1 VISRGNNGKGRTQ
14 VAKLPS
20 NAHSESSPGLLADP
34 EILTNA
40 LDHLD
45 QGLSVLDGN
54 LRLVLINRRFME
66 LLDFPPEI
74 IGVGTLLEDVFR
86 FNAERGEYGDGNVE
100 DQVRERMDLARKLE
114 PHRFERVR
122 PDGVVIEVVGNP
134 LPDGGFVT
142 TYTDITEKRRSEEQL
157 RERTEL
163 LRNVLDHSPAIIA
176 VRDREGRFQL
186 VNRAYEET
194 FGVSGGDLKG
204 KTVRDLMPNDFAND
218 LASYDRQVL
227 ETGEPMIHEHPA
239 ALKNGGDM
247 LFSVRFPIRDAAG
260 NVSGVGSIA
269 TDISEIKWAE
279 KALKESEARY
289 QHAVNQAGIW
299 DWNVVDDEV
308 YFSPRFEEMLGY
320 EVSEF
325 SALTDQSVVSVLHP
339 DDVDHYFTEL
349 RQHLSRPG
357 TAYDSEF
364 RLRNKNGSYR
374 WYHARGQSF
383 RNDAGTVVRMSGL
396 ITDITERRKAEQEL
410 VLAKERAE
418 YANRTKT
425 EFLAHMSHELRTP
438 LNSVIGFSQLM
449 TGEVAGELSDS
460 YREYA
465 TLIERAGDHLLN
477 VISDVLDVS
486 KIEFGNL
493 ELVDEEVVLDE
504 LIHGVAALLN
514 DMAAQRS
521 VSLTVKEGTRGVPVL
536 RADPLRCR
544 QIIINLV
551 SNAIKFSPGGDVV
564 IDAWFAGG
572 WTAISVADT
581 GIGIAPSD
589 IDRVLEPFSQVRGSH
604 QQAREGTGLGLHL
617 SKRLT
622 ELHGGSLEIE
632 SQVGEGTTVVIRFPP
647 ERSVRKAEAKVRS

>member
-1 VISRGNNGKGRTQ
+1 MVKPPKKAQSDSSSR
-14 VAKLPS
+14 
-20 NAHSESSPGLLADP
+20 LLADP
-34 EILTNA
+34 AILTNA

-45 QGLSVLDGN
+45 QGVSVLDGD

-66 LLDFPPEI
+66 LLDFPSDV

-86 FNAERGEYGDGNVE
+86 FNAERGEYGEGNVE
-100 DQVRERMDLARKLE
+100 SQVRERMELARKRE

-122 PDGVVIEVVGNP
+122 PDGIVIEIVGNP

-142 TYTDITEKRRSEEQL
+142 TYTDITEKKRSEEQL

-186 VNRAYEET
+186 VNRAYEEM
-194 FGVSGGDLKG
+194 FDVKGVDLKG
-204 KTVRDLMPNDFAND
+204 KTVRDLMPDDFADD
-218 LASYDRQVL
+218 LSSYDRQVL
-227 ETGEPMIHEHPA
+227 ETGEPMIHEHAA

-260 NVSGVGSIA
+260 NVSAVGSIA

-279 KALKESEARY
+279 KALKESETRY
-289 QHAVNQAGIW
+289 QYAVHQAGIW
-299 DWNVVDDEV
+299 DWNVVEGEL

-320 EVSEF
+320 EESEF
-325 SALTDQSVVSVLHP
+325 SALTGDSVIRVLHP
-339 DDVDHYFTEL
+339 DDVDHYFDEL
-349 RQHLSRPG
+349 RQHFRTPG
-357 TAYDSEF
+357 TGYDSEF

-383 RNDAGTVVRMSGL
+383 RDEKGTVVRMSGL

-449 TGEVAGELSDS
+449 TGEVAGELSAS

-465 TLIERAGDHLLN
+465 ALIENAGDHLLN

-493 ELVDEEVVLDE
+493 ELVDEDVVVADLVK
-504 LIHGVAALLN
+504 GVAALLN
-514 DMAAQRS
+514 DMAAQRG
-521 VSLTVKEGTRGVPVL
+521 VSLTVNRGIRDIPVL

-551 SNAIKFSPGGDVV
+551 SNAIKFSPRGDVV
-564 IDAWFAGG
+564 IDAWFDGG
-572 WTAISVADT
+572 WTALSVTDT
-581 GIGIAPSD
+581 GVGIAPSD
-589 IDRVLEPFSQVRGSH
+589 IERVLEPFSQIRGSH
-604 QQAREGTGLGLHL
+604 QQAGEGTGLGLHL

-622 ELHGGSLEIE
+622 ELQGGSLEIE
-632 SQVGEGTTVVIRFPP
+632 SELGKGTTVIIRFPP
-647 ERSVRKAEAKVRS
+647 ERTVPGAETRKRSGTDGTEDSGRR

>member
-1 VISRGNNGKGRTQ
+1 M
-14 VAKLPS
+14 A
-20 NAHSESSPGLLADP
+20 
-34 EILTNA
+34 NA

-45 QGLSVLDGN
+45 QGVSVLDGD
-54 LRLVLINRRFME
+54 LRLVLINRRFMG
-66 LLDFPPEI
+66 LLDFPPDV
-74 IGVGTLLEDVFR
+74 IGVGTLLEEVFR
-86 FNAERGEYGDGNVE
+86 FNAERGEYGDGDVE
-100 DQVRERMDLARKLE
+100 AQVQERMELARRRE

-122 PDGVVIEVVGNP
+122 PDGVVIEIVGNP

-142 TYTDITEKRRSEEQL
+142 TYTDITDKKRSEEQL

-186 VNRAYEET
+186 VNRAYEEM
-194 FGVSGGDLKG
+194 FEVKGGDLKG
-204 KTVRDLMPNDFAND
+204 KTVRELMPDDFADD
-218 LASYDRQVL
+218 LAPYDRQVL
-227 ETGEPMIHEHPA
+227 ETGEPMIHEHAA

-247 LFSVRFPIRDAAG
+247 LFSLRFPIRDADG

-269 TDISEIKWAE
+269 MDISEIKWAE

-289 QHAVNQAGIW
+289 QHAVHQAGIW
-299 DWNVVDDEV
+299 DWNVADEEI

-320 EVSEF
+320 DETEL
-325 SALTDQSVVSVLHP
+325 SALTGDSIVSVLHP
-339 DDVDHYFTEL
+339 DDVDHYFDEL
-349 RQHLSRPG
+349 RQHLRTPRA
-357 TAYDSEF
+357 AYDSEF

-383 RNDAGTVVRMSGL
+383 RDNAGTVVRMSGL

-438 LNSVIGFSQLM
+438 LNSIIGFSQLM
-449 TGEVAGELSDS
+449 TGEVAGALSDS
-460 YREYA
+460 YKEYA
-465 TLIERAGDHLLN
+465 SLIESAGGHLLN

-493 ELVDEEVVLDE
+493 ELVDEDVE
-504 LIHGVAALLN
+504 LAELVQGVTALLS
-514 DMAAQRS
+514 DMAAQRG
-521 VSLTVKEGTRGVPVL
+521 VSLTVNDGMRGLFAL

-564 IDAWFAGG
+564 IDAWFDGG
-572 WTAISVADT
+572 GTAVSVADT

-589 IDRVLEPFSQVRGSH
+589 IERVLEPFSQIRGSH
-604 QQAREGTGLGLHL
+604 QQAGEGTGLGLHL
-617 SKRLT
+617 SKRLA

-632 SQVGEGTTVVIRFPP
+632 SEPGKGTTVVIRFPP
-647 ERSVRKAEAKVRS
+647 ERTVPAAKTEIGS

>member
-1 VISRGNNGKGRTQ
+1 VASRGNNRKGRIYVVKPPKITQ
-14 VAKLPS
+14 SA
-20 NAHSESSPGLLADP
+20 SSSRLLADP
-34 EILTNA
+34 VILTSA

-45 QGLSVLDGN
+45 QGVSVLDGD

-66 LLDFPPEI
+66 LLDFPPDV

-86 FNAERGEYGDGNVE
+86 FNAKRGEYGDGEVE
-100 DQVRERMDLARKLE
+100 SQVRERMELARRRE

-122 PDGVVIEVVGNP
+122 PDGVVIEIVGNP

-142 TYTDITEKRRSEEQL
+142 TYTDITEKTRSEEQL

-186 VNRAYEET
+186 VNRAYEEM
-194 FGVSGGDLKG
+194 FGVSGDDLKG
-204 KTVRDLMPNDFAND
+204 KTFRDLMPDDFAED
-218 LASYDRQVL
+218 LASYDRHVM
-227 ETGEPMIHEHPA
+227 ETGEPMIHEHSA

-247 LFSVRFPIRDAAG
+247 LFSVRFPIRDADG
-260 NVSGVGSIA
+260 NVSGVGPIA

-279 KALKESEARY
+279 KALKESETRY
-289 QHAVNQAGIW
+289 QHAVHQAGIW
-299 DWNVVDDEV
+299 DWNAVEGEV

-320 EVSEF
+320 EEGEF
-325 SALTDQSVVSVLHP
+325 TALTGNSVVSVLHP
-339 DDVDHYFTEL
+339 DDADRYFEEL
-349 RQHLSRPG
+349 RQHLRTPDA
-357 TAYDSEF
+357 AYDSEF

-374 WYHARGQSF
+374 WYHARGRSF
-383 RNDAGTVVRMSGL
+383 RDEAGTVVRMSGL
-396 ITDITERRKAEQEL
+396 ITDITERRKAEHEL

-438 LNSVIGFSQLM
+438 LNSIIGFSQLM

-460 YREYA
+460 YKEYA
-465 TLIERAGDHLLN
+465 ALIENAGGHLLN

-493 ELVDEEVVLDE
+493 ELVEETIDLAD
-504 LIHGVAALLN
+504 LIRGVAALLN

-521 VSLTVKEGTRGVPVL
+521 VSLSVKQGTQTVPAL

-564 IDAWFAGG
+564 IDAWFDGG
-572 WTAISVADT
+572 WTLVSVADT
-581 GIGIAPSD
+581 GIGIAPAD
-589 IDRVLEPFSQVRGSH
+589 IDRVLEPFSQIRGSH
-604 QQAREGTGLGLHL
+604 QQAGEGTGLGLHL

-632 SQVGEGTTVVIRFPP
+632 SQLNVGTTVIIRFPP
-647 ERSVRKAEAKVRS
+647 ERTIVETETETG